1 MTLDLSAAQ
10 CYNKNVIQL
19 QRSFYMKMNLWKKT
33 GCMVL
38 VSLLLLM
45 LTACGRLKKE
55 DVVGTYELV
64 SMSTDDNSVNT
75 QTIER
80 LRQLGF
86 VSTLEMKE
94 DGTAEMNV
102 YSKKMTLTYDLHQM
116 VFRMEGDEGS
126 FTYEDGRITF
136 TQGGNIMIFQKTEP
150 TVSASDMK

>member
-1 MTLDLSAAQ
+1 
-10 CYNKNVIQL
+10 
-19 QRSFYMKMNLWKKT
+19 MKMNLWKKT

-75 QTIER
+75 QTIEG

-102 YSKKMTLTYDLHQM
+102 YGKKMTLTYDLNKM
-116 VFRMEGDEGS
+116 VFKADGDMVP
-126 FTYEDGRITF
+126 FTFEDGRITF
-136 TQGGNIMIFQKTEP
+136 TQDGNSMTFQKIE
-150 TVSASDMK
+150 VSASDKN